1 MSVHRIFVLILGL
14 CLCTTGQGH
23 AQAGSELTSFPL
35 LQFSPSAR
43 SASLGGAFAS
53 VADGDVMG
61 LFHNP
66 ALIGPATSRSV
77 GLSYQNHLS
86 DINAG
91 TLAYSHTI
99 RGLGTTVGGGLRFV
113 HWGTL
118 EGRNAFGEPTG
129 SFNAGDVALS
139 LSAARAVGPRW
150 RYGGTVHVVHSG
162 IETARATAL
171 AGDVGVL
178 YRWPAQQLSVGASLR
193 NAGTVLDG
201 FGPDDDETLPL
212 DLRLSVSKQL
222 AHLPLR
228 ITVSGYDLT
237 TIDEGLPGG
246 STTDDVLAH
255 IVVGGEVQ
263 IGSAFLARV
272 GYNHRQSQQLSF
284 DNRLDLAGLSGG
296 FGVVVGQLTVD
307 YAYSSWSDL
316 GGLHQFTLRA
326 DV

>member
-1 MSVHRIFVLILGL
+1 
-14 CLCTTGQGH
+14 
-23 AQAGSELTSFPL
+23 
-35 LQFSPSAR
+35 
-43 SASLGGAFAS
+43 
-53 VADGDVMG
+53 MG

-66 ALIGPATSRSV
+66 ALLGPATSRSV

-150 RYGGTVHVVHSG
+150 RYGGTVHLVHAG

-201 FGPDDDETLPL
+201 FASQNDETLPL

-228 ITVSGYDLT
+228 LTMSGYDLT
-237 TIDEGLPGG
+237 ALDGAIVDG
-246 STTDDVLAH
+246 STADDVLSH
-255 IVVGGEVQ
+255 LVVGGEFQ
-263 IGSAFLARV
+263 LGRAFRARI
-272 GYNHRQSQQLSF
+272 GYNHRQSQELASGT
-284 DNRLDLAGLSGG
+284 RLDLAGLSAG
-296 FGVVVGQLTVD
+296 FGVVVDRLSVD

>member
-1 MSVHRIFVLILGL
+1 MLLRRCLTLALVL
-14 CLCTTGQGH
+14 CLGGVGRGY
-23 AQAGSELTSFPL
+23 AQAGAELTSFPL
-35 LQFSPSAR
+35 LRFSPSAR
-43 SASLGGAFAS
+43 SAAFGGAFAS

-91 TLAYSHTI
+91 TVAYSHTI

-113 HWGTL
+113 HWGEL
-118 EGRNAFGEPTG
+118 EGRNEFGEPTG

-139 LSAARAVGPRW
+139 LSAARAFGARW
-150 RYGGTVHVVHSG
+150 RYGATVHVVHAG
-162 IETARATAL
+162 IETARATGL

-193 NAGTVLDG
+193 NVGVVLDA
-201 FGPDDDETLPL
+201 FGPHGDDTLPL

-228 ITVSGYDLT
+228 LVVSGYDLT
-237 TIDEGLPGG
+237 ALDEGLADG
-246 STTDDVLAH
+246 STADDVLSH
-255 IVVGGEVQ
+255 IVLGGEFQ
-263 IGSAFLARV
+263 LGSAFRARF
-272 GYNHRQSQQLSF
+272 GYNHRQSQELAF
-284 DNRLDLAGLSGG
+284 DDRLDLAGLSAG
-296 FGVVVGQLTVD
+296 FGLLVGQLTID